1 VTTSAIARRRSF
13 TTRIAT
19 ICCLAVILCAAASGQ
34 SPASAQYAYGLDP
47 FNPRDAW
54 LLRNYGSVLVA
65 QTPILEL
72 RKLDPFKPSD
82 AALLRDLGGAI
93 PLWTWWYGP
102 APLPPSVTYLPPETR
117 RGGLKGAKQIT
128 IVVGQLPPGDA
139 AKIATPA
146 EPPQTRAIT
155 ALRPETND
163 GMWISY
169 AGRRWVSAGRA
180 IRFDESLFT
189 RIGEY
194 DGVPVFRRRDAG
206 DDVIYLP
213 TRPDLV
219 APYRAKVG

>member
-1 VTTSAIARRRSF
+1 VASWAFPRRLHFTPRVAAIGL
-13 TTRIAT
+13 
-19 ICCLAVILCAAASGQ
+19 LAAFLCAPASGQ
-34 SPASAQYAYGLDP
+34 SPTSGQYAYGLDP
-47 FNPRDAW
+47 FNPSDAA

-93 PLWTWWYGP
+93 PLWAWWYGP
-102 APLPPSVTYLPPETR
+102 APLPASVSYLPESR
-117 RGGLKGAKQIT
+117 RGALKGAKQIT
-128 IVVGQLPPGDA
+128 VVVGQLPPGEA
-139 AKIATPA
+139 AKVATPA
-146 EPPQTRAIT
+146 TPPPARAVT

-163 GMWISY
+163 GMWINY
-169 AGRRWVSAGRA
+169 AGRRWISAGRA
-180 IRFDESLFT
+180 VRLDESLFT

-194 DGVPVFRRRDAG
+194 DGVPVFSRRDTG

-219 APYRAKVG
+219 APYRAKVR